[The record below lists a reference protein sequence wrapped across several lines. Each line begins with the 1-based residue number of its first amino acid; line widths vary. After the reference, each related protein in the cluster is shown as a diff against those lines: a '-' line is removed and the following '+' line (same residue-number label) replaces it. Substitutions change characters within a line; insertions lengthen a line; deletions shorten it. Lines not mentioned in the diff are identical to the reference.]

1 MSETSPATPPPAP
14 NKPLPSG
21 KPTFNTWVSVQ
32 TVISVAIVVATLLT
46 LWTPGNLF
54 SDRLLNEMLL
64 SLQTTPEA
72 TPEANWPTVTP
83 PATMPIG
90 IVAGHWGNDSG
101 AVCSDG
107 LTEQE
112 VNLRIATLVKQYLVN
127 EGYQVDLLQEFD
139 KKLFEYQGLALVSIH
154 NDSCEYIND
163 EATGFKVAAAL
174 SDLFPEKSNRLTA
187 CMVNRYQ
194 AITGLHY
201 HSNTITNDMTNYH
214 AFTEINANTPAAII
228 EAGFLNL
235 DRQILTQQ
243 TDLVAQGIAAGI
255 LCYVRNEAVP
265 QTETST
271 Q

>member
-163 EATGFKVAAAL
+163 EATGFIVAAAL
-174 SDLFPEKSNRLTA
+174 SDFFH
-187 CMVNRYQ
+187 V
-194 AITGLHY
+194 
-201 HSNTITNDMTNYH
+201 
-214 AFTEINANTPAAII
+214 
-228 EAGFLNL
+228 
-235 DRQILTQQ
+235 
-243 TDLVAQGIAAGI
+243 
-255 LCYVRNEAVP
+255 
-265 QTETST
+265 
-271 Q
+271 